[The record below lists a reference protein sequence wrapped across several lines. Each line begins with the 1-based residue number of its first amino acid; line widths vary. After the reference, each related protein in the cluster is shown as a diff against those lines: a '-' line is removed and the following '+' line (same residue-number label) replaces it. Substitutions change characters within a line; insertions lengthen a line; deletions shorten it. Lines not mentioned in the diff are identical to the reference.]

1 MKVLPPSQGLATVCF
16 LSVTLV
22 ERGHITES
30 WATRGYY
37 LHPSKCNRVLL
48 RGTCRVAQPS
58 RLFVTPPSIPAALYT
73 FLMLARMLW
82 PSTKASPDVMLS
94 SPVSI
99 LKVVVLPAPLKPR
112 RPKHSPLLT
121 AKEILSTAS
130 RDSRLS

>member
-1 MKVLPPSQGLATVCF
+1 MSL
-16 LSVTLV
+16 
-22 ERGHITES
+22 
-30 WATRGYY
+30 GYY
-37 LHPSKCNRVLL
+37 LHPWLL
-48 RGTCRVAQPS
+48 QPCPPQRHSQGGPAQPDAG
-58 RLFVTPPSIPAALYT
+58 LFVTPSSAPAALGT